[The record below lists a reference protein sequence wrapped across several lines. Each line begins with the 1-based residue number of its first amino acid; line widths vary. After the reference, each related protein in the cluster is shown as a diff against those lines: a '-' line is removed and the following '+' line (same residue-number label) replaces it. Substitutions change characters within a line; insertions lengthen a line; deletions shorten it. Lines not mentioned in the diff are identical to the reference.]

1 MEESIPLY
9 IDLDGTLIRSDLAQ
23 EMLVRAAARPEH
35 FGALTRLLAQREWSR
50 VKRYLAEHVDFV
62 PESLPYVAAVID
74 HAKAARALGRRVVLA
89 TAADR
94 IAADRIAEHL
104 GIFDAVIAS
113 EPGRNMKSRAKLD
126 AIRQDA
132 GSDDFEYIGNSN
144 DDIPIWDAAAARGY
158 VNPPIGV
165 APDATHLSDGG
176 VLVQDQVPTGR
187 VLLKAMRPHQWS
199 KNALLFVPMIL
210 SASYAEPANLIMV
223 IIGFLMFSFCASAI
237 YILNDLVDIEADRAH
252 RTKRNR
258 PFAAGTL
265 LPITGV
271 KAAAFLLGVGLVGGF
286 GLIGSAFGLVLLG
299 YVGLTMAYSLY
310 LKQFS
315 TVDVVT
321 LALLYSVR
329 LLAGAVA
336 ISVPLSPWLLN
347 FALFFFLGLAY
358 LKRYIEV
365 ARSTGTGRIGKRNY
379 ETDEIDFIAMF
390 GIANSALA
398 ILTLSLFLNSDAV
411 TETYASPYVLWLL
424 LPLFA
429 QWTFRTWIWAKRGKI
444 DDDPVVFALK
454 DRQSRMIIGLCVVLI
469 VVAQRFPIGGALF

>member
-1 MEESIPLY
+1 MEESVPLY
-9 IDLDGTLIRSDLAQ
+9 IDLDGTLIRTDLAQ
-23 EMLVRAAARPEH
+23 EMLVQAAARPEH
-35 FGALTRLLAQREWSR
+35 LAALTRLMAHREWSR
-50 VKRYLAEHVDFV
+50 VKRYLAEHVDFG

-74 HAKAARALGRRVVLA
+74 HAKTARALGRRVVLA
-89 TAADR
+89 TAADS
-94 IAADRIAEHL
+94 IAAHKIAEHL
-104 GIFDAVIAS
+104 GIFDAVLAS
-113 EPGRNMKSRAKLD
+113 EPGSNLKSAAKLE

-132 GSDDFEYIGNSN
+132 GSDNFEYIGNST
-144 DDIPIWDAAAARGY
+144 DDIPIWEAAAAQGY
-158 VNPPIGV
+158 VN
-165 APDATHLSDGG
+165 APRGITPGPADRANTGI
-176 VLVQDQVPTGR
+176 VVEDQAPVWR
-187 VLLKAMRPHQWS
+187 VLLKAMRPHQWT

-210 SASYAEPANLIMV
+210 SASYSEPSN
-223 IIGFLMFSFCASAI
+223 FLLVLVAFLTFSFCASAI
-237 YILNDLVDIEADRAH
+237 YIVNDLLDIEADRAH
-252 RTKRNR
+252 RSKRNR
-258 PFAAGTL
+258 PFAAGAL
-265 LPITGV
+265 LPVAGV
-271 KAAAFLLGVGLVGGF
+271 KAAIALLAVGLLGGF
-286 GLIGSAFGLVLLG
+286 GLVGVAFGLVLVG
-299 YVGLTMAYSLY
+299 YVGLTFSYSLY

-347 FALFFFLGLAY
+347 FALVFFLGLAY
-358 LKRYIEV
+358 LKRYIEI

-398 ILTLSLFLNSDAV
+398 ILTLSLFLNSDTV
-411 TETYASPYVLWLL
+411 TETYASPYALWLL

-469 VVAQRFPIGGALF
+469 VVAQRIPIGGALF